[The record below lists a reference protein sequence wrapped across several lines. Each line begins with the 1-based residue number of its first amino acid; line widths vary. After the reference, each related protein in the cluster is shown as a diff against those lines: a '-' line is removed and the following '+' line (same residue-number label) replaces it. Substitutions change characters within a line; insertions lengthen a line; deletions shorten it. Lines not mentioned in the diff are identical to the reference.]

1 MVAVA
6 RAAVPPRIT
15 GRPSVVATGAPS
27 SAPAAALSS
36 AESTALSD
44 AVIVSEL
51 KGRVSKQLA
60 YQPIRKASLIPRAVL
75 LFDIDGVIRDVGG
88 SYRRAIVETV
98 HHYSGWRPDPEEIDA
113 LKAEG
118 CWNNDWEASLEL
130 LRRRGALGVASAAVA
145 GSGSAEGS
153 GAAAAG
159 PWSPSPPA
167 PDARISP
174 ADSPAIASSAPPA
187 APPSRPAPDGA
198 PPFPL
203 PALAE
208 LVAVFGGFYFGGDPD
223 GDPAL
228 WRGFIGSEPLLV
240 EPPFFA
246 ELHAAGIAWGFVSGA
261 EPPSVRYVLEQRLG
275 LVDPPRI
282 AMGEAPDK
290 PDPTGF
296 LQLAERLL
304 VESGCRG
311 LGAAA
316 PPVAYLG
323 DTVADVL
330 TVQRARQVCPR
341 QRFLSLAVAPPHLQ
355 GPERLEAR
363 HAYEERLRQAGADR
377 ILPATDAVLAS
388 LEAWLAEA

>member
-1 MVAVA
+1 MVAA
-6 RAAVPPRIT
+6 
-15 GRPSVVATGAPS
+15 GAPS
-27 SAPAAALSS
+27 SAPPAALSS
-36 AESTALSD
+36 AASTALSD

-51 KGRVSKQLA
+51 KGRVCKQLP
-60 YQPIRKASLIPRAVL
+60 YQPIRKLPLIPRAVL

-98 HHYSGWRPDPEEIDA
+98 HHFSGWRPDPEEIDA

-130 LRRRGALGVASAAVA
+130 LRRRAESKARGEVAPSCSDA
-145 GSGSAEGS
+145 GS
-153 GAAAAG
+153 GAAAVRPLP
-159 PWSPSPPA
+159 PWKSA
-167 PDARISP
+167 PLSA
-174 ADSPAIASSAPPA
+174 ADSAATPHAEPIGAAPPA
-187 APPSRPAPDGA
+187 APPACSAPEGP

-203 PALAE
+203 PSLAE

-240 EPPFFA
+240 EPSLFA

-296 LQLAERLL
+296 LQLAQRLL

-330 TVQRARQVCPR
+330 TVQRAREVCPR
-341 QRFLSLAVAPPHLQ
+341 QRFLSLAVAPPHLH
-355 GPERLEAR
+355 GPKRLEAR
-363 HAYEERLRQAGADR
+363 HAYEERLRQAGAER
-377 ILPATDAVLAS
+377 ILPATDVVLAS
-388 LEAWLAEA
+388 LEAWLAEV

>member
-1 MVAVA
+1 
-6 RAAVPPRIT
+6 
-15 GRPSVVATGAPS
+15 
-27 SAPAAALSS
+27 
-36 AESTALSD
+36 
-44 AVIVSEL
+44 
-51 KGRVSKQLA
+51 
-60 YQPIRKASLIPRAVL
+60 
-75 LFDIDGVIRDVGG
+75 VIRDVGG

-98 HHYSGWRPDPEEIDA
+98 HHYSGWRPDPAGIDA

-130 LRRRGALGVASAAVA
+130 LRRHH
-145 GSGSAEGS
+145 GS
-153 GAAAAG
+153 
-159 PWSPSPPA
+159 
-167 PDARISP
+167 
-174 ADSPAIASSAPPA
+174 A
-187 APPSRPAPDGA
+187 APPPSS
-198 PPFPL
+198 PPSSPL

-208 LVAVFGGFYFGGDPD
+208 LVEVFGGFYFGGDPD

-240 EPPFFA
+240 EPSFFT
-246 ELHAAGIAWGFVSGA
+246 ELNAVGIAWGFVSGA

-275 LVDPPRI
+275 LLDPPRI

-296 LQLAERLL
+296 LRLAERLL
-304 VESGCRG
+304 AEGTGTG
-311 LGAAA
+311 LGAAS

-330 TVQRARQVCPR
+330 TVQRARQVYPH

-355 GPERLEAR
+355 GPEHRVAR

-377 ILPATDAVLAS
+377 ILPATTSVLAS
-388 LEAWLAEA
+388 LEALLAET

>member
-1 MVAVA
+1 
-6 RAAVPPRIT
+6 VPPRIT

-36 AESTALSD
+36 AASTGLSD
-44 AVIVSEL
+44 AVIVSGL
-51 KGRVSKQLA
+51 KGRVSKELA
-60 YQPIRKASLIPRAVL
+60 YQPIRKATLIPRAIL

-98 HHYSGWRPDPEEIDA
+98 HHYSGWRPDPAEIDA

-130 LRRRGALGVASAAVA
+130 LRRHRRSGAVA
-145 GSGSAEGS
+145 ARSADASMRPSGLDC
-153 GAAAAG
+153 
-159 PWSPSPPA
+159 PA
-167 PDARISP
+167 R
-174 ADSPAIASSAPPA
+174 
-187 APPSRPAPDGA
+187 PDGV
-198 PPFPL
+198 PSLSTL
-203 PALAE
+203 PSLAE
-208 LVAVFGGFYFGGDPD
+208 LVEVFGGFYFGGDPD

-240 EPPFFA
+240 EPAFFT
-246 ELHAAGIAWGFVSGA
+246 ELNAAGILWGFVSGA

-282 AMGEAPDK
+282 AMGDAPDK

-296 LQLAERLL
+296 LRLAERLL
-304 VESGCRG
+304 AEGTGSG

-330 TVQRARQVCPR
+330 TVERARQVFPQ

-355 GPERLEAR
+355 GPEHLEAR
-363 HAYEERLRQAGADR
+363 HAYEDRLRQAGADR
-377 ILPATDAVLAS
+377 ILPATAAVLAI
-388 LEAWLAEA
+388 LDVLLAKA